1 MRPLTR
7 AALALFALAALAGC
21 ASTKVTSR
29 QAYNGAQLPR
39 PDRILVEN
47 FGARAS
53 DVPPNSELGPEAPG
67 AEPQTPEDI
76 ELGRKLGAEI
86 ARQLTVD
93 IQNMGL
99 PAVQAAGQA
108 PPQPNDIVIRGNF
121 YGIEEGNTGKRVLL
135 GFGSGA
141 AELRTAVEAYQMTPD
156 GLRHLAGGTTDSGG
170 NKTPGMAM
178 PLAVFAATAN
188 PLGLIIVGA
197 TKVYGETTGKSS
209 IEGAAKR
216 TADEIAAQIK
226 VGAQKQGWIPAA

>member
-1 MRPLTR
+1 MMRPLIR
-7 AALALFALAALAGC
+7 AALALLVLAALAGC

-39 PDRILVEN
+39 PNRILVEN
-47 FGARAS
+47 FGATPS
-53 DVPPNSELGPEAPG
+53 DVPPSSELGAEAAG

-99 PAVQAAGQA
+99 PAVQAVGQT
-108 PPQPNDIVIRGNF
+108 PQPGDIVIKGNF
-121 YGIEEGNTGKRVLL
+121 YGIEEGSTGKRVLL

-141 AELRTAVEAYQMTPD
+141 AELRTAVEVYQMTPT
-156 GLRHLAGGTTDSGG
+156 GLRSLAGGTTNSGG
-170 NKTPGMAM
+170 GKTPGMVM

-188 PLGLIIVGA
+188 PIGLIVVGA
-197 TKVYGETTGKSS
+197 TKVYGEKSGRS
-209 IEGAAKR
+209 TIEGAAKR

-226 VGAQKQGWIPAA
+226 VGAEKQGWIPAA

>member
-1 MRPLTR
+1 MRPLIR
-7 AALALFALAALAGC
+7 ATMALFALATLAGC
-21 ASTKVTSR
+21 ASTQVTSR

-39 PDRILVEN
+39 PGRIFVED
-47 FGARAS
+47 FGATPA
-53 DVPPNSELGPEAPG
+53 DVPPSSDLGEAASG
-67 AEPQTPEDI
+67 AEPQTPEDV
-76 ELGRKLGAEI
+76 ELGRKLGAAV
-86 ARQLTVD
+86 ARQLALD
-93 IQNMGL
+93 LQDMGL

-108 PPQPNDIVIRGNF
+108 PPQPNDIVIKGNF
-121 YGIEEGNTGKRVLL
+121 YGVEQGSTGKRVLL

-141 AELRTAVEAYQMTPD
+141 AELRTAVEVYQMTPD

-170 NKTPGMAM
+170 NKTPGMVA

-197 TKVYGETTGKSS
+197 TKVYGEKSGKSS

-226 VGAQKQGWIPAA
+226 AGAEKQGWIPAA

>member
-1 MRPLTR
+1 MKPPIR
-7 AALALFALAALAGC
+7 AVVALVVLAALAGC

-29 QAYNGAQLPR
+29 QAYDGAQLPR
-39 PDRILVEN
+39 PDRILVED
-47 FGARAS
+47 FGATPS
-53 DVPPNSELGPEAPG
+53 EVPPNSDLGAAAAG
-67 AEPQTPEDI
+67 AEPQTPEDV
-76 ELGRKLGAEI
+76 ELGRKLGAAV
-86 ARQLTVD
+86 ARQLALD
-93 IQNMGL
+93 LQNMGL

-108 PPQPNDIVIRGNF
+108 PPQPNDIVIKGNF
-121 YGIEEGNTGKRVLL
+121 YGVEQGSTGKRVLL

-170 NKTPGMAM
+170 NKTPGMVM
-178 PLAVFAATAN
+178 PLAVYAATAN

-226 VGAQKQGWIPAA
+226 VGAQKQGWIPVA

>member
-1 MRPLTR
+1 MMRPLIR
-7 AALALFALAALAGC
+7 AALALLVLAALAGC

-47 FGARAS
+47 FGATPS
-53 DVPPNSELGPEAPG
+53 DVPPSSELGAEAAG

-86 ARQLTVD
+86 AKQLTVD

-99 PAVQAAGQA
+99 PAVQAVGQT
-108 PPQPNDIVIRGNF
+108 PQPGDIVIKGNF
-121 YGIEEGNTGKRVLL
+121 YGIEEGSTGKRVLL

-141 AELRTAVEAYQMTPD
+141 AELRTAVEVYQMTPD
-156 GLRHLAGGTTDSGG
+156 GLRHLAGGTTGSAGG
-170 NKTPGMAM
+170 KTPGLVA

-188 PLGLIIVGA
+188 PIGLIVVGA
-197 TKVYGETTGKSS
+197 TKVYGERSGRST

-226 VGAQKQGWIPAA
+226 VGAEKQGWLPAA